1 MDPFSSASSTLG
13 QSATTTTTAVWPI
26 VLVVLLI
33 LALIVIWWRTRSVR
47 LSSQKQLAAAR
58 DRVFLQV
65 RVPREMHGT
74 EDERRDWRELAGVFE
89 PFLAS
94 LNGIQGRSGAHPVFT
109 LEILAKNGEIRFL
122 VTAPSEYQA
131 LIEQQVHSQ
140 YPSAQ
145 IEPVRDFLL
154 YEGEDRAADAA
165 ELTLKRVHHFPLK
178 TYSQLELD
186 PLNSLTNALSK
197 LDARSSA
204 GVQLVI
210 KVAGASWQKGT
221 EKALKNALQGKDI
234 DVKNDFGSLAKDV
247 AKQTVTSVSGKATE
261 TQTVLNQSHVEAV
274 QSKLSRQAFQV
285 ELRCVVTSPTPV
297 EARGYLNTLLSSF
310 GQFNA
315 PDRNSL
321 RLFKRR
327 SDKIVRS
334 YLLREM
340 TGASS
345 MILNTEEL
353 TSLYHFPT
361 RYVDTPNIAWLSART
376 LPPPANL
383 PTEGLRLG
391 YAVYRGQERPIH
403 ITPEDRLRHIYMIG
417 KTGVGK
423 TVCFENMIQQDIA
436 AGQGVCYLDPNGDA
450 IEWILRH
457 VPRERAQDVV
467 YFNPS
472 DTARPFGLNLLEWRK
487 PEDKDFL
494 VQEAISIFY
503 KLFDPNHTGMIGP
516 QFEHWMRNAAL
527 TLMSDPNGGTLI
539 DIPRLFV
546 DDEFMKEKLRYVTD
560 PVVRAFWEKQMAQT
574 TAASKS
580 EMLNYFTSK
589 FGRFMTN
596 DAMRNIIG
604 QTKSSFDFRQVMDEG
619 KILLVNLSKGLIG
632 DLNANLLG
640 MVIISKLQVAAF
652 GRQDIPEVQ
661 RRPFYLYVDEFQ
673 NFTTDTFAT
682 ILSEARKY
690 RLSLNITNQYI
701 EQLDEQ
707 IRNAVIGNAGTLIS
721 FRVGAQDAEYLIKE
735 FDGLTIEDMVNVP
748 KQQFYIK
755 TLINNM
761 PTLPFMGRSGDW
773 DAGGDQTTAAGIAE
787 LSRQT
792 FGRDFQQV
800 TNEIKARGQ
809 LAALAPAGNTVA
821 DPTAVTKPS

>member
-1 MDPFSSASSTLG
+1 MDPFDSSLTNL
-13 QSATTTTTAVWPI
+13 TTTTPLVDVWWTVP
-26 VLVVLLI
+26 LVVLAVLF
-33 LALIVIWWRTRSVR
+33 LVGIWWRNRS
-47 LSSQKQLAAAR
+47 AR
-58 DRVFLQV
+58 KGRVNKIKTARERVFLQV
-65 RVPREMHGT
+65 KVPREMHGS
-74 EDERRDWRELAGVFE
+74 EDERKDFRELVGVFE
-89 PFLAS
+89 PLLAS
-94 LNGIQGRSGAHPVFT
+94 LAGVQGNGGFPVFT
-109 LEILAKNGEIRFL
+109 LEVLAKRGEIRFL
-122 VTAPSEYQA
+122 VTTPPEYQEMVERQ
-131 LIEQQVHSQ
+131 IHSQ

-145 IEPVRDFLL
+145 IEAVRDFRL
-154 YEGEDRAADAA
+154 YEGVDLATDAA
-165 ELTLKRVHHFPLK
+165 QLTLKRIHHFPLK
-178 TYSQLELD
+178 TYKQLELD
-186 PLNSLTNALSK
+186 PLNGLTNALSK
-197 LDARSSA
+197 LSEQAAA
-204 GVQLVI
+204 GVQITI
-210 KVAGASWQKGT
+210 KAAGNSWQKGT
-221 EKALKNALQGKDI
+221 EKALKNALQGKEI
-234 DVKNDFGSLAKDV
+234 DVKSDFGSLAKDM
-247 AKQTVTSVSGKATE
+247 AKQAVTSAAGKETE
-261 TQTVLNQSHVEAV
+261 AINVTNQSHVEAV

-285 ELRCVVTSPTPV
+285 EIRCVVAAPTKV
-297 EARGYLNTLLSSF
+297 EARSYLNTLLAAF

-315 PDRNSL
+315 PDRNSF
-321 RLFKRR
+321 RIFKRR
-327 SDKIVRS
+327 SEKTTRD
-334 YLLREM
+334 YLFRDLANIG
-340 TGASS
+340 T
-345 MILNTEEL
+345 MILNTEEVA
-353 TSLYHFPT
+353 SIFHFPN

-383 PTEGLRLG
+383 PASGLQLG
-391 YAVYRGQERPIH
+391 TATYRGQEKPIF

-423 TVCFENMIQQDIA
+423 TVFFENMIEQDIA
-436 AGQGVCYLDPNGDA
+436 NGQGVCYLDPNGDA
-450 IEWILRH
+450 IEWILKH
-457 VPRERAQDVV
+457 IPKERAKDVI
-467 YFNPS
+467 YFNPA
-472 DTARPFGLNLLEWRK
+472 DTARPFGLNLLEWRR

-494 VQEAISIFY
+494 VQESISIFY

-527 TLMSDPNGGTLI
+527 TLMSDPAGGTLI

-546 DDEFMKEKLRYVTD
+546 DDEFMQSKLQFVTD
-560 PVVRAFWEKQMAQT
+560 PIVRSFWEKQMAQT

-604 QTKSSFDFRQVMDEG
+604 QAKSSFDFRQVMDEG

-652 GRQDIPEVQ
+652 GRQDVPEEQ

-701 EQLDEQ
+701 EQLDQQ

-721 FRVGAQDAEYLIKE
+721 FRVGAQDAEYLVKE
-735 FDGLTIEDMVNVP
+735 FEGLSIEDMVNVP

-761 PTLPFMGRSGDW
+761 PTLPFMGRSGEW
-773 DAGGDQTTAAGIAE
+773 DQAGSSELAAGIME
-787 LSRQT
+787 LSRLNY
-792 FGRDFQQV
+792 GRDFTQV
-800 TNEIKARGQ
+800 STEISQRSRVEMIGS
-809 LAALAPAGNTVA
+809 AGNTVA
-821 DPTAVTKPS
+821 DVSAITKPS

>member
-1 MDPFSSASSTLG
+1 
-13 QSATTTTTAVWPI
+13 
-26 VLVVLLI
+26 
-33 LALIVIWWRTRSVR
+33 
-47 LSSQKQLAAAR
+47 
-58 DRVFLQV
+58 
-65 RVPREMHGT
+65 MHGA
-74 EDERRDWRELAGVFE
+74 EDERRDWRDLAGVFE
-89 PFLAS
+89 PLLAS
-94 LNGIQGRSGAHPVFT
+94 LSSVQGRTGSQPVFT
-109 LEILAKNGEIRFL
+109 LEILAKAGEIRFL
-122 VTAPSEYQA
+122 VTTPPEFQA
-131 LIEQQVHSQ
+131 LLEQQIHSQ

-145 IEPVRDFLL
+145 IEAVRDFTL
-154 YEGEDRAADAA
+154 YDGADRVADAA
-165 ELTLKRVHHFPLK
+165 EMTLKRIHHFPLK
-178 TYSQLELD
+178 TYRQLELD
-186 PLNSLTNALSK
+186 PINGLTNALSK
-197 LDARSSA
+197 LGEQAAA
-204 GVQLVI
+204 GVQIVI
-210 KVAGASWQKGT
+210 QAAGASWQKGT
-221 EKALKNALQGKDI
+221 EKALKNALQGKEV

-247 AKQTVTSVSGKATE
+247 AKQTVSSVAGKTPE
-261 TQTVLNQSHVEAV
+261 TTTVLNQSHVEAV
-274 QSKLSRQAFQV
+274 QSKLSRQGFKV
-285 ELRCVVTSPTPV
+285 ELRCVVAAPTQV
-297 EARGYLNTLLSSF
+297 VARSYLNTLLSSF

-327 SDKIVRS
+327 TERVIKS
-334 YLLREM
+334 YLLRELA
-340 TGASS
+340 GAST

-383 PTEGLRLG
+383 PANGLRLG
-391 YAVYRGQERPIH
+391 YAVYRGQEKPIF
-403 ITPEDRLRHIYMIG
+403 INPEDRLRHVYMIG

-423 TVCFENMIQQDIA
+423 TVFFENMIEQDIA

-457 VPRERAQDVV
+457 IPRDRANDVV

-472 DTARPFGLNLLEWRK
+472 DTARPFGLNLLEWRR

-527 TLMSDPNGGTLI
+527 TLMSDPAGGTLI

-546 DDEFMKEKLRYVTD
+546 DDEFMQQKLQHVTD

-652 GRQDIPEVQ
+652 GRQDIPEAQ

-701 EQLDEQ
+701 EQLDDQ

-735 FDGLTIEDMVNVP
+735 LDGLTVEDMVNVP
-748 KQQFYIK
+748 KQQYYIK

-773 DAGGDQTTAAGIAE
+773 DQVGDANTAAGIAE

-792 FGRDFQQV
+792 YGRDFQTVSQ
-800 TNEIKARGQ
+800 EIRQRSRVESMG
-809 LAALAPAGNTVA
+809 PAGNTVS
-821 DPTAVTKPS
+821 DPAALNKPS